1 MDLARE
7 IVAALI
13 TAQHRARE
21 GKTEKRIGEGAW
33 WTTKPRWGGGPG
45 GPIGREVE
53 MQSGD
58 DVVGDKDEPPS
69 SSSSTESPSEE
80 KPESAIPGG
89 NGLSL
94 PRRPGSGSSS
104 SSRSLWTG
112 LPSSSGGAKGA
123 KRLKK
128 SGNMAIYDSY
138 RMVRPP
144 AATWDKKTKYA
155 AIGRA
160 RGADYDDIFV
170 ISALF
175 HHISVLRVRVPD
187 RLLAVLEGEREDPA
201 SAAMS
206 WGRLEVRRS
215 KWYDLFKVDDRIAAM
230 QLLWSMMA
238 YLMREDPVE
247 EEKKAE
253 DGGKGKGEGEA
264 GVEVEKKV
272 EDKAPLESKP
282 EVVAEVA
289 VAEDVAATQETSTE
303 EKDGQGDVQMGNS

>member
-1 MDLARE
+1 
-7 IVAALI
+7 
-13 TAQHRARE
+13 
-21 GKTEKRIGEGAW
+21 
-33 WTTKPRWGGGPG
+33 
-45 GPIGREVE
+45 

-58 DVVGDKDEPPS
+58 DVVGDKDEPLS
-69 SSSSTESPSEE
+69 SSSATTESASQE
-80 KPESAIPGG
+80 KPASSIPGG

-94 PRRPGSGSSS
+94 PRRPGSAPP
-104 SSRSLWTG
+104 SSRPVWTG

-128 SGNMAIYDSY
+128 SGNLAIYDSY

-144 AATWDKKTKYA
+144 AAAWDKKTKYA
-155 AIGRA
+155 AIGRT

-170 ISALF
+170 VSALF
-175 HHISVLRVRVPD
+175 HHISVVRVRVPD

-201 SAAMS
+201 SEAKS

-215 KWYDLFKVDDRIAAM
+215 KWFDLFKADDRIAAV

-238 YLMREDPVE
+238 YLMRDDSVE

-253 DGGKGKGEGEA
+253 DGVKGEGE
-264 GVEVEKKV
+264 GEGEGEKKV
-272 EDKAPLESKP
+272 EDKAPEESKS
-282 EVVAEVA
+282 EVVVEVTAA
-289 VAEDVAATQETSTE
+289 VTQETTSTE